1 MSKDGTVINMK
12 VLITTDY
19 YSPAV
24 NGVVTSVSNLKE
36 GLERQGHEVRILTLS
51 PDTHSRVWNNV
62 YYLSSINVNWI
73 YPNTRFKFLPSH
85 RFIQELID
93 WHPDIVH
100 SQCEFST
107 YHYARKIATACKAPL
122 IHTYHTVYEDYT
134 HYFCPSKRLGRRI
147 AAWFTRF
154 VLKRT
159 DCVIAPSAKVSNILH
174 DYHVATPTEIIPTG
188 IDIEK
193 FAAIPSSEW
202 IRLKKKAFGLSDNT
216 LTLLYIGRLAKEKNL
231 DEIIDLLKKYHDLP
245 VKLLI
250 VGDGPAR
257 NNLEEKCQA
266 YGLAD
271 KVIFTGMVS
280 PTEVNY
286 YYHLG
291 DVFVNASTSETQGLT
306 YIEAMAAGLPLL
318 CKKDSCLDGIIVD
331 DETGWQYTSAKQFV
345 QIIEYLLY
353 NGDMRR
359 TLSWNARI
367 ASQKYSKATFT
378 YNVESIYKHCL
389 AS

>member
-1 MSKDGTVINMK
+1 MK

-51 PDTHSRVWNNV
+51 PDTHSHVNGNV
-62 YYLSSINVNWI
+62 YYLRSMNVNWV
-73 YPNTRFKFLPSH
+73 YPNTRFKLFPSH
-85 RFIQELID
+85 RLINELIE
-93 WHPDIVH
+93 WHPDVVH

-107 YHYARKIATACKAPL
+107 YHYARKIAAECNSPL

-134 HYFCPSKRLGRRI
+134 HYFCPSRRLGRRLV
-147 AAWFTRF
+147 AWFTRR

-159 DCVIAPSAKVSNILH
+159 DCVIAPSAKVSNLLH
-174 DYHVATPTEIIPTG
+174 EYHVNTPTEVVPTG

-193 FAAIPSSEW
+193 FAAIPSAEW
-202 IRLKKKAFGLSDNT
+202 IRLKRRAYGLSDNT
-216 LTLLYIGRLAKEKNL
+216 LTLVYIGRLAKEKNL
-231 DEIIDLLKKYHDLP
+231 DEIIDSLAKFPELP

-250 VGDGPAR
+250 VGDGPVR
-257 NNLEEKCQA
+257 NELELKCRDT
-266 YGLAD
+266 GLGD

-280 PTEVNY
+280 PNEVSY

-306 YIEAMAAGLPLL
+306 YIEAMASGLPLL
-318 CKKDSCLDGIIVD
+318 CKKDSCLDGIVID
-331 DETGWQYTSAKQFV
+331 DETGWQYTSPRQFAR
-345 QIIEYLLY
+345 IIEKLFYD
-353 NGDMRR
+353 GDLRR
-359 TLSWNARI
+359 TMSWNAK
-367 ASQKYSKATFT
+367 ATSKKFSKATFA
-378 YNVESIYKHCL
+378 YNVETIYKHCL